1 MLRRVYQWK
10 SQLPQDGIFFHH
22 QHLSEAIQILRQSV
36 AKRKGLTQRTTQ
48 FSPVEE
54 EAFMYDVEKCLFS
67 AEVIMSVTTSTV
79 YENVQSPMPQMPSEL
94 PGTPAE
100 DFLMD
105 AQIPKKL
112 GRSNMD
118 PPRLV
123 IPEPGSQT
131 PDTESQSSA
140 RERSPVPPIRSLKPT
155 HQKHIAH
162 AIRPKASNPSLPKS
176 SPIVEKPNLI
186 VDKPTPPGEKPIM
199 FHLDDINAKHRG
211 SFDSDCDSD
220 FDPEPES
227 EDRLPDAVYSEMI
240 IGLREEVQ
248 RAMQIGDYQKAEQ
261 SHRKAIDYLTDRE
274 KKLGL
279 PFENKTEMNEI
290 LADIYIKRN
299 ELSKAKQVLN
309 RLLMQEKEDTP
320 RKWRLYHVLAEI
332 YQDQDRLA
340 EAEKFAKRA
349 YIGRERSLEKD
360 DRFLLQSVSLLASV
374 YERQHK
380 TETAEALRRVY
391 RAESVRPQVPPKS
404 RQRSREVSQS
414 TVKSQATVKTPT
426 LGHTSPPPYS
436 QPHSPSLS
444 ADDAFKIGKTQVRWA
459 PDAWVDSSSINA
471 PTKSGE
477 TPLIAAI
484 NTGDEELVRLM
495 LQRGADI
502 ETRCVDQI
510 APLMHAVSHG
520 FQSIVE
526 ILLANGAQVDS
537 TTAGWTA
544 LHRAADM
551 VNLPIAKL
559 LLIAGADMEARS
571 PKQYIPKK
579 HPLARMNSADL
590 DEYDEVDASEADMGW
605 TALSRAS
612 LHGHEPTVRLLVDQ
626 NADIEA
632 RSPSNGT
639 PLTCAAE
646 GNHEAIVDF
655 LLMRG
660 ANVNTEDE
668 FGWKPLHRALVNRG
682 GERVAQMLLTH
693 GAQLDAR
700 DNYRKTPLHHGVEKG
715 NDGMVAF
722 LLQAGADY
730 EARDIAERTPLQTA
744 IDSRRE
750 NMVRI
755 LLEAGADADA
765 KDRGGRDALAA
776 ATHALRKSP
785 EIIALLAKNKKD
797 RKVKRGSVG
806 SRQTS
811 VSGSS
816 STGGGGVV
824 QRSGSSGW
832 WSRGRK
838 EKK

>member
-1 MLRRVYQWK
+1 M
-10 SQLPQDGIFFHH
+10 
-22 QHLSEAIQILRQSV
+22 
-36 AKRKGLTQRTTQ
+36 TQKTTQ

-100 DFLMD
+100 EFLMD
-105 AQIPKKL
+105 AKIPKKL
-112 GRSNMD
+112 GRSNPD

-123 IPEPGSQT
+123 IPESSGQT
-131 PDTESQSSA
+131 DTESQSSA

-162 AIRPKASNPSLPKS
+162 AIRPKASNPSLQKPT
-176 SPIVEKPNLI
+176 PIVEKPDVVLGQ
-186 VDKPTPPGEKPIM
+186 PTPPGEKPII

-211 SFDSDCDSD
+211 SFESDCESI

-240 IGLREEVQ
+240 IGLQQEVQ
-248 RAMQIGDYQKAEQ
+248 RAIQMGDYQKAEQ

-274 KKLGL
+274 KKLGV
-279 PFENKTEMNEI
+279 PFENRTEMHEI
-290 LADIYIKRN
+290 LADIYIKQN
-299 ELSKAKQVLN
+299 QLSQAKQVLN

-360 DRFLLQSVSLLASV
+360 DKLLLQSVSLLANV

-380 TETAEALRRVY
+380 METAEALRRVY
-391 RAESVRPQVPPKS
+391 RAESTPPQVPPKS

-414 TVKSQATVKTPT
+414 TVKTPL

-444 ADDAFKIGKTQVRWA
+444 TDDAFKIGKTQVRWA

-510 APLMHAVSHG
+510 APLMHAVNHG

-526 ILLANGAQVDS
+526 ILLASGAQVDS

-551 VNLPIAKL
+551 VNIPIAKML
-559 LLIAGADMEARS
+559 LVAGADMEARS
-571 PKQYIPKK
+571 PKQYVPKK
-579 HPLARMNSADL
+579 HPLARMNSGDL
-590 DEYDEVDASEADMGW
+590 DDYDEVDPSEADIGW

-612 LHGHEPTVRLLVDQ
+612 LTGHEATVRLLVDQ
-626 NADIEA
+626 NADIES

-715 NDGMVAF
+715 NDSMVAF

-730 EARDIAERTPLQTA
+730 EARDIAERTPLHTA
-744 IDSRRE
+744 IDTRRE

-785 EIIALLAKNKKD
+785 EIIGLLSKHKKE
-797 RKVKRGSVG
+797 RKAKRGSVG

-816 STGGGGVV
+816 VGPPV

-832 WSRGRK
+832 WSRGKMDKR
-838 EKK
+838 